1 VQVDDRL
8 TRAGGNGKLNVMQPI
23 PAIDPRHD
31 VLVVTD
37 VQNDFCPG
45 GALAVADGDAV
56 VPVVN
61 ALAPRFEHV
70 VLTQDWHPPG
80 HRSFASAYPGRAP
93 FETIELA
100 YGPQTLWPD
109 HCVQGTAGAALH
121 AGLELARAELL
132 IRKGFRPDI
141 DSYSVF
147 YENDRTSPTGL
158 AGYLRE
164 RGFARLFICGLAT
177 DYCVAWSALDARRL
191 HFDAVVLLDACRA
204 IDLGGSL
211 GRALQ
216 AMRDAGV
223 TLAQGSE
230 LR

>member
-1 VQVDDRL
+1 
-8 TRAGGNGKLNVMQPI
+8 MQPI

-31 VLVVTD
+31 VLIVTD

-56 VPVVN
+56 VPAVN
-61 ALAPRFEHV
+61 ALARRFEHV
-70 VLTQDWHPPG
+70 VVTQDWHPPG
-80 HRSFASAYPGRAP
+80 HRSFASSHPGRAP
-93 FETIELA
+93 FETIELD

-109 HCVQGTAGAALH
+109 HCVQGTLGAALH
-121 AGLELARAELL
+121 AGLELTRAELL

-211 GRALQ
+211 ERALQ
-216 AMRDAGV
+216 AMREAGV
-223 TLAQGSE
+223 TLAQASE

>member
-1 VQVDDRL
+1 
-8 TRAGGNGKLNVMQPI
+8 MQPI

-31 VLVVTD
+31 VLIVTD

-56 VPVVN
+56 VPAVN
-61 ALAPRFEHV
+61 ALARRFEHV

-80 HRSFASAYPGRAP
+80 HRSFASSHPGRAP
-93 FETIELA
+93 FETIELD

-109 HCVQGTAGAALH
+109 HCVQGTLGAALH
-121 AGLELARAELL
+121 AGLELTSAELL

-164 RGFARLFICGLAT
+164 RGFSRLFFCGLAT

-211 GRALQ
+211 ERALQ
-216 AMRDAGV
+216 AMREAGV
-223 TLAQGSE
+223 TLTQASE

>member
-1 VQVDDRL
+1 
-8 TRAGGNGKLNVMQPI
+8 MQPI

-31 VLVVTD
+31 VLIVTD

-56 VPVVN
+56 VPAVN
-61 ALAPRFEHV
+61 ALARRFEHV
-70 VLTQDWHPPG
+70 VVTQDWHPPG
-80 HRSFASAYPGRAP
+80 HRSFASSHPGRAP
-93 FETIELA
+93 FETIELD

-109 HCVQGTAGAALH
+109 HCVQGTLGAALH
-121 AGLELARAELL
+121 AGLELTRAELL

-164 RGFARLFICGLAT
+164 RGFARLFFCGLAT

-211 GRALQ
+211 ERALQ
-216 AMRDAGV
+216 AMREAGV
-223 TLAQGSE
+223 TLAQASE

>member
-1 VQVDDRL
+1 
-8 TRAGGNGKLNVMQPI
+8 MQPI

-31 VLVVTD
+31 VLIVTD

-56 VPVVN
+56 VPAVN
-61 ALAPRFEHV
+61 ALARRFEHV

-80 HRSFASAYPGRAP
+80 HRSFASSHPGRAP
-93 FETIELA
+93 FETIELD

-109 HCVQGTAGAALH
+109 HCVQGTLGAALH
-121 AGLELARAELL
+121 AGLELTCAELL

-164 RGFARLFICGLAT
+164 RGFSRLFFCGLAT

-211 GRALQ
+211 ERALQ
-216 AMRDAGV
+216 AMREAGV
-223 TLAQGSE
+223 TLTQASE